1 MPNSQG
7 YTVSQSA
14 WALDAVENFTTAPIY
29 TSTEAMAGSGAA
41 GELQNDYSQC
51 FGSSNFSSSWA
62 LSCSIDNIEGAAGPS
77 GPDIPLR
84 FGTRLYNSKIDT
96 SGGANARTFAE
107 YAVGDASLTG
117 IPNSYSIST
126 WVSPVPYDFS
136 SWGPPP
142 SGIMDLGKKYHIV
155 SFQSSDHP
163 TASSPPGFGY
173 TAATCSVRLFLTGG
187 VAVAP
192 SVGPKPYYVGSETV
206 VSTSYGYFV
215 DSATSSL
222 PVNSGSWSH
231 ILLCYDATT
240 PDVDSEVSD
249 RIKIYINGELSDL
262 GNLSA
267 NQTGDESP
275 LYGEIHPSTGAI
287 GNNAGLDLQFK
298 TITGSQTGP
307 DTRYSFMNNVFQGG
321 ISEVS
326 IFNYSLHSY
335 NSALPALMYNNGC
348 PPDMT
353 TIPIFNKI
361 AQRPV
366 GYYRFGEVTSEV
378 VGPVSPNGPGDTPG
392 SSSWDP
398 DVAPVPP
405 ATARLV
411 NAVGHYWGESFNGDV
426 NFYAKGDGYPVL
438 DRADSV
444 GVLQTYMDFK
454 NEGPCPLGYTA
465 ADKNNLTAAPIYN
478 RKHSLGS
485 VFSVTHFGWSKPKS
499 SFPSSPDYDS
509 RTLSM
514 PIPETSASFAAWHN
528 QYPIAGFV
536 GPANPAAK
544 AVYKIPLGKIQTCGG
559 SAEWEAGRIA
569 GHIENGAWI
578 SSSQAPSYD
587 TYQEY
592 NKYMRLVNQD
602 YSIVPEFLISN
613 QINFYINKQ
622 KGNPLVSNPSQFEIK
637 GASTSS
643 MTNTPTN
650 SSENGFYEIFSNSDF
665 LRHFSVIKQ
674 DHKGF
679 VSPSTI
685 ALKCKA
691 LMKFLPYDGFFPS
704 ERSLQIAN
712 QFSKSYGK
720 FIEYSGLDS
729 NLTSAKFRPFLTPFF
744 RPGIIYNT
752 IKSGLAV
759 DFPIFTSS
767 YQVINYKSYDANHQ
781 KSYSN
786 YYALGTQDVYKNANI
801 QFTASW
807 DLRVPFEAAVEP
819 ERYLSGVKIYDLEPH
834 PSSALDVQARW
845 SGEGDDLYKRMMHNY
860 LAAIPEFFL
869 PDGEF
874 TCLKSKPERE
884 FATVQSG
891 TSYGMRIK
899 LRRTMNKARQ
909 WRTYANNESTI
920 TYDVPQDPR
929 VLAGDS
935 ENLRETFTM
944 YSRPSS
950 FGPPVAG
957 TTYLGF
963 RSSTGP
969 NKIQNV
975 DYNTNLYPSDS
986 LMGINPS
993 FTPPYYGRES
1003 WADVIYKAETSG
1015 PVTIDEIFS
1024 NATVNLWG
1032 IDTDPIL
1039 NGVTSSTTGTLYG
1052 TNRQQSIWSGDEDQ
1066 GTVDY
1071 NSPMRSSYANSYAMK
1086 LDSSFNLLGKNGDRW
1101 VIEPKFETPHYNFN
1115 SETSIRPITS
1125 ASNTLTI
1132 PTNGSES
1139 VPRGMWHQFGTMES
1153 EKGIYIEVDGIPTKW
1168 RTTRGYA
1175 DPRRTITPS
1184 SPKALKTELLSGIDL
1199 SAYQNDKFEDLSKLT
1214 GFETGKKL
1222 GNTAKSLTVYEA
1234 VVAVPFIIKGGEKQF
1249 FQIPEDTIRKALGDL
1264 NTISSDKSVS
1274 QSGLAIK
1281 SALKGLEN
1289 NSDLFDN
1296 KDDLKAAKVRTAAS
1310 AASAATANQL
1320 NRDEDTANNVSDTI
1334 KDMVSKMKKY
1344 VFPPNMDFVQNIGK
1358 VTPFAMYVFEFD
1370 YTFTQ
1375 EDLMY
1380 MWQNVS
1386 PPERKVKFA
1395 RKEVEISHKLLAN
1408 ELMGSFGEEDND
1420 PIKEGLQWMVF
1431 KVKQRANN
1439 NYFSKV
1445 SRDTGPKTEQFPFSY
1460 NWPYD
1465 FFSLVEFVN
1474 MDTKIGFGQGL
1485 QDGGIDEEVAEV
1497 AENPLKVSK
1506 TAEQTVGR
1514 PKRKKKT
1521 GKRKR

>member
-1 MPNSQG
+1 M
-7 YTVSQSA
+7 
-14 WALDAVENFTTAPIY
+14 
-29 TSTEAMAGSGAA
+29 
-41 GELQNDYSQC
+41 
-51 FGSSNFSSSWA
+51 
-62 LSCSIDNIEGAAGPS
+62 
-77 GPDIPLR
+77 
-84 FGTRLYNSKIDT
+84 
-96 SGGANARTFAE
+96 
-107 YAVGDASLTG
+107 
-117 IPNSYSIST
+117 
-126 WVSPVPYDFS
+126 
-136 SWGPPP
+136 
-142 SGIMDLGKKYHIV
+142 
-155 SFQSSDHP
+155 
-163 TASSPPGFGY
+163 
-173 TAATCSVRLFLTGG
+173 RLFLTGG
-187 VAVAP
+187 LAEGAA
-192 SVGPKPYYVGSETV
+192 GYNPYYVGTETV
-206 VSTSYGYFV
+206 VSTSYGYVV
-215 DSATSSL
+215 DTATSSL
-222 PVNSGSWSH
+222 PINSGSWSH
-231 ILLCYDATT
+231 VLLCYDATT
-240 PDVDSEVSD
+240 PDTNSTVPD
-249 RIKIYINGELSDL
+249 RIKIYINGTLSGL
-262 GNLSA
+262 GNLST
-267 NQTGDESP
+267 NKTGLQSP

-287 GNNAGLDLQFK
+287 GNDAGSDLQFK
-298 TITGSQTGP
+298 TITGSVGIP
-307 DTRYSFMNNVFQGG
+307 AAYNPKNAFINNVFQGG

-353 TIPIFNKI
+353 TIPTFNNI
-361 AQRPV
+361 AQRPI
-366 GYYRFGEVTSEV
+366 GYYRFGEVTSEI
-378 VGPVSPNGPGDTPG
+378 VGPVNPVNGPGDTPG

-398 DVAPVPP
+398 DATAVAP

-411 NAVGHYWGESFNGDV
+411 NAVGHYWGEPLNGDD

-438 DRADSV
+438 DIADSV
-444 GVLQTYMDFK
+444 GILQTYMDFK
-454 NEGPCPLGYTA
+454 NEGPCPLGYAA

-485 VFSVTHFGWSKPKS
+485 VFSVTHFGWSVPKS
-499 SFPSSPDYDS
+499 SDSSSPDYDS

-514 PIPETSASFAAWHN
+514 PIPETSASFTTWHN
-528 QYPIAGFV
+528 QYPTAR
-536 GPANPAAK
+536 PSTSLSAK
-544 AVYKIPLGKIQTCGG
+544 AAYKIPLGKIQTCGG
-559 SAEWEAGRIA
+559 SAEWEAGKTA
-569 GHIENGAWI
+569 GYIENGAWI
-578 SSSQAPSYD
+578 SSSQTPSYN

-602 YSIVPEFLISN
+602 YSIVPEFLISD

-637 GASTSS
+637 GTSTSS
-643 MTNTPTN
+643 TTNTPTN

-685 ALKCKA
+685 ALKCRA

-744 RPGIIYNT
+744 RPGIVYNT

-767 YQVINYKSYDANHQ
+767 YQVINYKSFDKTFHGNTQ
-781 KSYSN
+781 FYSN
-786 YYALGTQDVYKNANI
+786 YYALGTQDVYKDAAT

-807 DLRVPFEAAVEP
+807 DLRVPFEATVEP

-834 PSSALDVQARW
+834 PSSALDVQAKW

-869 PDGEF
+869 PNGEF
-874 TCLKSKPERE
+874 TSLKSKPERE

-899 LRRTMNKARQ
+899 LRRTMSKPRQ

-929 VLAGDS
+929 VLVGDS

-963 RSSTGP
+963 SEIVGP
-969 NKIQNV
+969 GKIQNIN
-975 DYNTNLYPSDS
+975 YNTNLYPSDS

-1066 GTVDY
+1066 STVDY
-1071 NSPMRSSYANSYAMK
+1071 NSPMRASYANSYAMK

-1153 EKGIYIEVDGIPTKW
+1153 EKGIYIEVDGIPTNW
-1168 RTTRGYA
+1168 RTARGYA
-1175 DPRRTITPS
+1175 DPRRTISPS
-1184 SPKALKTELLSGIDL
+1184 STEALKTELLSGIDL
-1199 SAYQNDKFEDLSKLT
+1199 SAYQNNNFEDLSKLA

-1234 VVAVPFIIKGGEKQF
+1234 IVAVPFTIKDGEKQF

-1289 NSDLFDN
+1289 NSNLFDN
-1296 KDDLKAAKVRTAAS
+1296 KDDLSAAKVRAAAS
-1310 AASAATANQL
+1310 AAAEATANQL

-1386 PPERKVKFA
+1386 PPNRKAKFA
-1395 RKEVEISHKLLAN
+1395 RKEVEISHKLLAS

-1439 NYFSKV
+1439 NYFSKI
-1445 SRDTGPKTEQFPFSY
+1445 SSNEGPKTEQFPFSY

-1474 MDTKIGFGQGL
+1474 MDTKIGFGKGL
-1485 QDGGIDEEVAEV
+1485 QGGGIDEEVAEV
-1497 AENPLKVSK
+1497 AENPLKVSQ
-1506 TAEQTVGR
+1506 TAEQTVQT
-1514 PKRKKKT
+1514 PKTKK
-1521 GKRKR
+1521 RNR